1 MNKMNCFNEDST
13 QVTEK
18 SMYDKLGYLVN
29 KEKGTA
35 LELLLL
41 GISAKLE
48 KGVVEVKDGKVLSIE
63 PFIELDKAQCGIEF
77 KTFDH
82 NGTSLKKYKLFL
94 IVEGFPPQAD
104 LSHTED
110 FIELGIT
117 NADKII
123 EALNNIFTD
132 IEFMLDEDTNEN

>member
-1 MNKMNCFNEDST
+1 MNEMNCFSENNT
-13 QVTEK
+13 QVTKK
-18 SMYDKLGYLVN
+18 SMYGKLEYLLE

-41 GISAKLE
+41 GISKKLE
-48 KGVVEVKDGKVLSIE
+48 RDIVAVSGGREYSVE

-77 KTFDH
+77 STFES
-82 NGTSLKKYKLFL
+82 GVGFKEYKLYL

-104 LSHTED
+104 LEHTED
-110 FIELGIT
+110 FTKLGIT
-117 NADKII
+117 NAEEII
-123 EALNNIFTD
+123 KYLNDTFTD

>member
-1 MNKMNCFNEDST
+1 MNEMNCFDGNGT
-13 QVTEK
+13 QVTAK
-18 SMYDKLGYLVN
+18 SMYSKLEYLLE

-41 GISAKLE
+41 GISKKLE
-48 KGVVEVKDGKVLSIE
+48 RDIVAVSGGREYSVE

-77 KTFDH
+77 STFES
-82 NGTSLKKYKLFL
+82 GVGFKEYKFYL

-104 LSHTED
+104 LSYTKD
-110 FIELGIT
+110 FTDIGIT
-117 NADKII
+117 NAEEII
-123 EALNNIFTD
+123 KYLNDTFTD

>member
-1 MNKMNCFNEDST
+1 MNEMNCFSENNT

-18 SMYDKLGYLVN
+18 SMYGKLEYLVK

-48 KGVVEVKDGKVLSIE
+48 KNIIKVQDGKVLSVE

-77 KTFDH
+77 MTFDS

-110 FIELGIT
+110 FTELGIT
-117 NADKII
+117 NADQII

-132 IEFMLDEDTNEN
+132 IEFMLDKDTNEN

>member
-1 MNKMNCFNEDST
+1 MNEMNCFNNDST
-13 QVTEK
+13 KVNEK
-18 SMYDKLGYLVN
+18 SMYDKLAYLVE

-41 GISAKLE
+41 GLSTKLE
-48 KGVVEVKDGKVLSIE
+48 KDIVKVKDGKVFAVE
-63 PFIELDKAQCGIEF
+63 PFVELDKAQCGVEF
-77 KTFDH
+77 MTFDS
-82 NGTSLKKYKLFL
+82 NGTSLRRHKLFL

-110 FIELGIT
+110 FTELGIT
-117 NADKII
+117 NAEEII
-123 EALNNIFTD
+123 RYLNNTFTD

>member
-1 MNKMNCFNEDST
+1 MNKMNCFNENST

-18 SMYDKLGYLVN
+18 SMYSTLEYLVE

-48 KGVVEVKDGKVLSIE
+48 KDVVEVKDGKILSVE
-63 PFIELDKAQCGIEF
+63 PFIELDKAQCGVEF
-77 KTFDH
+77 KTFDT

-104 LSHTED
+104 LSYTED
-110 FIELGIT
+110 FTDIGIT
-117 NADKII
+117 NAEEII
-123 EALNNIFTD
+123 RYLNDTFTD